1 MKVILFGAS
10 GMVGSGV
17 LRECLLD
24 PHVEQVLSV
33 GRHPLGRTEPKL
45 AELRFPD
52 LTDLSLAR
60 GRLRGYDAAFFC
72 LGVSSAGLSE
82 NEYRRVT
89 HDLTLSVARTLAELN
104 PGMTFV
110 YVSGAGTDS
119 TGQKG
124 SMWARVKGQTE
135 NDLFRLP
142 FRAAYMFRPGVIRA
156 RHGIRS
162 RTRVYR
168 ILYAIL
174 FPFVAVVGLVAPNA
188 ITSTDRVGRA
198 MIHVVERGAPEPRLG
213 TREINELAA

>member
-17 LRECLLD
+17 LRECLAD
-24 PHVEQVLSV
+24 PSVVRVLCV
-33 GRHPLGRTEPKL
+33 GRHPLGRTDPKL
-45 AELRFPD
+45 AEITVPD
-52 LTDLSLAR
+52 LTDLVPVADA
-60 GRLRGYDAAFFC
+60 LRGYDAGFFC

-82 NEYRRVT
+82 ADYRRVT
-89 HDLTLSVARTLAELN
+89 HDLTLSVARTLAPLN

-119 TGQKG
+119 TERKG
-124 SMWARVKGQTE
+124 RMWARVKGETE
-135 NDLFRLP
+135 NDLLRLP
-142 FRAAYMFRPGVIRA
+142 FRAAYMFRPGVIQA

-174 FPFVAVVGLVAPNA
+174 FPFVALVGLVAPNS
-188 ITSTDRVGRA
+188 ITSTDRLGRA
-198 MIHVVERGAPEPRLG
+198 MIHVVERGAPQPWLG
-213 TREINELAA
+213 TREINRLAA